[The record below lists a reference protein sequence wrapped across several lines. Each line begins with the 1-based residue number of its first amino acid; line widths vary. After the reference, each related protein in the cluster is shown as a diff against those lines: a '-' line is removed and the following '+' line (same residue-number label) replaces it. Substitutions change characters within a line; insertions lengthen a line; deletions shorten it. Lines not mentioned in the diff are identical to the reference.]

1 MIADGTKHA
10 VKIRGRRR
18 LKMEKLRL
26 GGKTTDTAE
35 PVEEM
40 LVDDEVDGVPKLKPR
55 KVTKGKFAHR
65 QGCSVVSD

>member
-1 MIADGTKHA
+1 MAADGTKA
-10 VKIRGRRR
+10 PVKIRGRRR

-26 GGKTTDTAE
+26 RGKTSDAAE

-40 LVDDEVDGVPKLKPR
+40 LVDDEVDDFPKLKPR

-65 QGCSVVSD
+65 QGCPGGI